1 MQYPNQFQK
10 DKCEKDLVYYFSVG
24 DEKWTV
30 FVSPEEAR
38 AEEGKKVE
46 KADCIIK
53 ADPGLFIDMVTKGKM
68 PKKRPPIDHNRPKT
82 DERGHQQQNEA
93 RNATSRPTPRGA
105 DPIAP

>member
-1 MQYPNQFQK
+1 MSDIRNIFETMSEQFQK

-68 PKKRPPIDHNRPKT
+68 PKPWHFGTKIKTNSPPLLMKMAQMF
-82 DERGHQQQNEA
+82 GL
-93 RNATSRPTPRGA
+93 GK
-105 DPIAP
+105 